1 MTAAEKI
8 RETLKDFERP
18 VINGLYLGSEK
29 EYFVFIFSV
38 IPAMNADDR
47 PNMERYLTQLHY
59 FCPHDVDCTKL
70 RQAVKEKL
78 FDAGWTWPDEVDA
91 TDETSRH
98 YVFECEI
105 EGRMD
110 GTV

>member
-1 MTAAEKI
+1 MTINEKI
-8 RETLKDFERP
+8 VQVLRDFELP
-18 VINGLYLGSEK
+18 TAYAIYQGDAA

-38 IPAMNADDR
+38 IPAMYADDS

-70 RQAVKEKL
+70 RQAVKAKL

-105 EGRMD
+105 VGRMD
-110 GTV
+110 GAV